1 MLANYNTDYVIVFIC
16 KGDIY
21 MEVKK
26 DLLEQG
32 AILQRD
38 KNTYAVAPHIPGG
51 IILDFN
57 VLRKIVDVA
66 EKHGAQALKL
76 TSAQRIAI
84 VGIEENKID
93 AVWEDL
99 GMDKGHAVGLCLRSV
114 KICPATHFCK
124 RAQQDAVTLGF
135 ELDKRYH
142 GMTLPSKFK
151 MGVSGCMNSCSESA
165 VKDLGLIGTPK
176 GYKILIGGNA
186 GVKPRIADLLVENI
200 PQEEVLDIVDKVVNY
215 YKENGKN
222 YERLGTMIERLGLET
237 VKEAILA

>member
-1 MLANYNTDYVIVFIC
+1 
-16 KGDIY
+16 

-26 DLLEQG
+26 DILEKG

-38 KNTYAVAPHIPGG
+38 KNTYAIAPHIPGG

-57 VLRKIVDVA
+57 VLRKIADVA

-84 VGIEENKID
+84 VGVEEDKVDQI
-93 AVWEDL
+93 WEDL
-99 GMDKGHAVGLCLRSV
+99 GMDKGHAVGLCVRSV

-124 RAQQDAVTLGF
+124 RAQQDGVTLGL
-135 ELDKRYH
+135 EIDKRYH
-142 GMTLPSKFK
+142 GMALPSKFK
-151 MGVSGCMNSCSESA
+151 IGVSGCMNSCSESA
-165 VKDLGLIGTPK
+165 VKDLGIIGTAK

-186 GVKPRIADLLVENI
+186 GVKPRLADFLADNV
-200 PQEEVLDIVDKVVNY
+200 PQEDVLQLVDKVVIY

-222 YERLGTMIERLGLET
+222 YERMGSMIDRLGLEN
-237 VKEAILA
+237 VKQAILG